1 MSKAPITKVP
11 SPVGGGG
18 LGWGRLYR
26 TAMDA
31 LYRFCVIVAGG
42 ALVLISAVIP
52 WGVFTR
58 YVLNSAA
65 SWPEPMAILLTIV
78 LTFFGAAACYRAGTH
93 MSVSVL
99 VRVMPLP
106 LRRVIEPFAEG
117 LVALVGLFMV
127 IWGAR
132 LVDATWHQSIAE
144 FPSLSVGLTYL
155 PIPVGWRH
163 NAAVRC
169 RAPADRAPAAGRRT
183 DAALR
188 RVHSRP
194 MEILI
199 VVGTLLVCFALG
211 VPIAYAL
218 GLGALAGAYWIG
230 IPLEAVMLQ
239 VSSGVSKFAM
249 LTIPFFV
256 LAGAIMAEGG
266 MARRLVAFA
275 NVLVGLVRVRGGL
288 SAVNV
293 LATTFLSG
301 ISGSAVADTSAI
313 GSVMI
318 PQMERTGYPRV
329 FATNVT
335 ISASVQALL
344 VPPSHNA
351 VIYSLATGGT
361 ISIISLFMA
370 GVMPGLLLGA
380 SLVVL
385 CLVIAYRNGHP
396 RGETVPLREAAKIAI
411 DALWG
416 LVTLA
421 IILGGIL
428 GGIFT
433 AIEAGAV
440 ACIWA
445 FFVTMFIYRD
455 YRWRDLPELIHRTM
469 RTVAM
474 VMTLIAFASSVGYV
488 MALMQVPARVTA
500 LLLTLSSDKNV
511 ILFLINI
518 LLLVLGCLLDMAPSI
533 LIVTPILL
541 PVVMKFGVDP
551 VHFGMIML
559 LNLGIGLCHPPVGAI
574 LFVGCAVGRVTIEQ
588 VVREIW
594 PFYGVMFFVLMLVT
608 YIPSVSL
615 WLPRIL
621 GL

>member
-1 MSKAPITKVP
+1 
-11 SPVGGGG
+11 
-18 LGWGRLYR
+18 
-26 TAMDA
+26 
-31 LYRFCVIVAGG
+31 
-42 ALVLISAVIP
+42 
-52 WGVFTR
+52 
-58 YVLNSAA
+58 
-65 SWPEPMAILLTIV
+65 
-78 LTFFGAAACYRAGTH
+78 
-93 MSVSVL
+93 
-99 VRVMPLP
+99 
-106 LRRVIEPFAEG
+106 
-117 LVALVGLFMV
+117 
-127 IWGAR
+127 
-132 LVDATWHQSIAE
+132 
-144 FPSLSVGLTYL
+144 
-155 PIPVGWRH
+155 
-163 NAAVRC
+163 
-169 RAPADRAPAAGRRT
+169 
-183 DAALR
+183 
-188 RVHSRP
+188 

-199 VVGTLLVCFALG
+199 VIGTLLVCFALG

-275 NVLVGLVRVRGGL
+275 NALVGLVRIRGGL

-370 GVMPGLLLGA
+370 GVAPGLLLGA
-380 SLVVL
+380 SLIVL
-385 CLVIAYRNGHP
+385 CLVLAYRNGHP
-396 RGETVPLREAAKIAI
+396 KGETVPLRAAIKITI

-428 GGIFT
+428 GGVFT

-445 FFVTMFIYRD
+445 FFVTMFVYRD

-488 MALMQVPARVTA
+488 IALMQVPARVTA

-541 PVVMKFGVDP
+541 PVVVKFGVDP

-594 PFYGVMFFVLMLVT
+594 PFYAVMFLVLMLVT
-608 YIPSVSL
+608 YIPSISL
-615 WLPRIL
+615 WLPRML
-621 GL
+621 SL

>member
-1 MSKAPITKVP
+1 
-11 SPVGGGG
+11 
-18 LGWGRLYR
+18 
-26 TAMDA
+26 
-31 LYRFCVIVAGG
+31 
-42 ALVLISAVIP
+42 
-52 WGVFTR
+52 
-58 YVLNSAA
+58 
-65 SWPEPMAILLTIV
+65 
-78 LTFFGAAACYRAGTH
+78 
-93 MSVSVL
+93 
-99 VRVMPLP
+99 
-106 LRRVIEPFAEG
+106 
-117 LVALVGLFMV
+117 
-127 IWGAR
+127 
-132 LVDATWHQSIAE
+132 
-144 FPSLSVGLTYL
+144 
-155 PIPVGWRH
+155 
-163 NAAVRC
+163 
-169 RAPADRAPAAGRRT
+169 
-183 DAALR
+183 
-188 RVHSRP
+188 

-199 VVGTLLVCFALG
+199 VIASLFVCFALG

-218 GLGALAGAYWIG
+218 GVAALAGAYWIG

-275 NVLVGLVRVRGGL
+275 NVLVGMVRVRGGL

-318 PQMERTGYPRV
+318 PQMEKTGYPRV

-370 GVMPGLLLGA
+370 GVAPGLLLGA

-385 CLVIAYRNGHP
+385 CLALAYRDGHP
-396 RGETVPLREAAKIAI
+396 RGEIVAFREAVKIAI

-428 GGIFT
+428 GGVFT

-440 ACIWA
+440 ACLWA

-455 YRWRDLPELIHRTM
+455 YRWRELPQLVHRTM

-474 VMTLIAFASSVGYV
+474 VMTLIAFAASVGYV
-488 MALMQVPARVTA
+488 MALMQVPAKVTA
-500 LLLTLSSDKNV
+500 MLLTLSSDKNV
-511 ILFLINI
+511 ILLLINV

-533 LIVTPILL
+533 LICTPILL
-541 PVVMKFGVDP
+541 PVVVKFGVDP

-594 PFYGVMFFVLMLVT
+594 PFYAVMFIVLMLVT
-608 YIPSVSL
+608 YIPSISL
-615 WLPRIL
+615 WLPRL
-621 GL
+621 LSL

>member
-1 MSKAPITKVP
+1 
-11 SPVGGGG
+11 
-18 LGWGRLYR
+18 
-26 TAMDA
+26 
-31 LYRFCVIVAGG
+31 
-42 ALVLISAVIP
+42 
-52 WGVFTR
+52 
-58 YVLNSAA
+58 
-65 SWPEPMAILLTIV
+65 
-78 LTFFGAAACYRAGTH
+78 
-93 MSVSVL
+93 
-99 VRVMPLP
+99 
-106 LRRVIEPFAEG
+106 
-117 LVALVGLFMV
+117 
-127 IWGAR
+127 
-132 LVDATWHQSIAE
+132 
-144 FPSLSVGLTYL
+144 
-155 PIPVGWRH
+155 
-163 NAAVRC
+163 
-169 RAPADRAPAAGRRT
+169 
-183 DAALR
+183 
-188 RVHSRP
+188 

-275 NVLVGLVRVRGGL
+275 NVLVGLVRIRGGL

-380 SLVVL
+380 SLVAL
-385 CLVIAYRNGHP
+385 CLVLAYRNGHP
-396 RGETVPLREAAKIAI
+396 RGETVPLRAAVKIAI

-428 GGIFT
+428 GGVFT

-445 FFVTMFIYRD
+445 FFVTMFVYRD

>member
-1 MSKAPITKVP
+1 
-11 SPVGGGG
+11 
-18 LGWGRLYR
+18 
-26 TAMDA
+26 
-31 LYRFCVIVAGG
+31 
-42 ALVLISAVIP
+42 
-52 WGVFTR
+52 
-58 YVLNSAA
+58 
-65 SWPEPMAILLTIV
+65 
-78 LTFFGAAACYRAGTH
+78 
-93 MSVSVL
+93 
-99 VRVMPLP
+99 
-106 LRRVIEPFAEG
+106 
-117 LVALVGLFMV
+117 
-127 IWGAR
+127 
-132 LVDATWHQSIAE
+132 
-144 FPSLSVGLTYL
+144 
-155 PIPVGWRH
+155 
-163 NAAVRC
+163 
-169 RAPADRAPAAGRRT
+169 
-183 DAALR
+183 
-188 RVHSRP
+188 

-199 VVGTLLVCFALG
+199 VIASLFVCFALG

-275 NVLVGLVRVRGGL
+275 NVLVGMVRVRGGL

-318 PQMERTGYPRV
+318 PQMEKTGYPRV

-370 GVMPGLLLGA
+370 GVAPGLLLGA

-385 CLVIAYRNGHP
+385 CLALAYRDGHP
-396 RGETVPLREAAKIAI
+396 RGETVALREAVKIAI

-428 GGIFT
+428 GGVFT

-440 ACIWA
+440 ACLWA

-455 YRWRDLPELIHRTM
+455 YRWRELPQLVHRTM

-474 VMTLIAFASSVGYV
+474 VMTLIAFAASIGYV
-488 MALMQVPARVTA
+488 RALMQVPKVTA
-500 LLLTLSSDKNV
+500 MLLTWSSDKN
-511 ILFLINI
+511 
-518 LLLVLGCLLDMAPSI
+518 GC
-533 LIVTPILL
+533 
-541 PVVMKFGVDP
+541 
-551 VHFGMIML
+551 
-559 LNLGIGLCHPPVGAI
+559 
-574 LFVGCAVGRVTIEQ
+574 
-588 VVREIW
+588 
-594 PFYGVMFFVLMLVT
+594 
-608 YIPSVSL
+608 
-615 WLPRIL
+615 
-621 GL
+621 

>member
-1 MSKAPITKVP
+1 V
-11 SPVGGGG
+11 
-18 LGWGRLYR
+18 
-26 TAMDA
+26 
-31 LYRFCVIVAGG
+31 
-42 ALVLISAVIP
+42 
-52 WGVFTR
+52 
-58 YVLNSAA
+58 
-65 SWPEPMAILLTIV
+65 
-78 LTFFGAAACYRAGTH
+78 
-93 MSVSVL
+93 
-99 VRVMPLP
+99 
-106 LRRVIEPFAEG
+106 
-117 LVALVGLFMV
+117 
-127 IWGAR
+127 
-132 LVDATWHQSIAE
+132 
-144 FPSLSVGLTYL
+144 
-155 PIPVGWRH
+155 
-163 NAAVRC
+163 
-169 RAPADRAPAAGRRT
+169 
-183 DAALR
+183 
-188 RVHSRP
+188 
-194 MEILI
+194 EILI

-218 GLGALAGAYWIG
+218 GLGALVGAYWIG

-275 NVLVGLVRVRGGL
+275 NVLVGLVRIRGGL

-385 CLVIAYRNGHP
+385 CLVLAYRNSHP
-396 RGETVPLREAAKIAI
+396 RGESVPLRDALRIAI
-411 DALWG
+411 EALWG

-428 GGIFT
+428 GGVFT

-594 PFYGVMFFVLMLVT
+594 PFYGVMFLVLMLVT

-615 WLPRIL
+615 WLPRML

>member
-1 MSKAPITKVP
+1 
-11 SPVGGGG
+11 
-18 LGWGRLYR
+18 
-26 TAMDA
+26 
-31 LYRFCVIVAGG
+31 
-42 ALVLISAVIP
+42 
-52 WGVFTR
+52 
-58 YVLNSAA
+58 
-65 SWPEPMAILLTIV
+65 
-78 LTFFGAAACYRAGTH
+78 
-93 MSVSVL
+93 
-99 VRVMPLP
+99 
-106 LRRVIEPFAEG
+106 
-117 LVALVGLFMV
+117 
-127 IWGAR
+127 
-132 LVDATWHQSIAE
+132 
-144 FPSLSVGLTYL
+144 
-155 PIPVGWRH
+155 
-163 NAAVRC
+163 
-169 RAPADRAPAAGRRT
+169 
-183 DAALR
+183 
-188 RVHSRP
+188 

-385 CLVIAYRNGHP
+385 CLVLAYRHGHP
-396 RGETVPLREAAKIAI
+396 RGEAVPLREAVKIAV

-416 LVTLA
+416 LVTLV

-428 GGIFT
+428 GGVFT

-455 YRWRDLPELIHRTM
+455 YRWRDLPELIHRTV

-541 PVVMKFGVDP
+541 PVIMKFGVDP

-594 PFYGVMFFVLMLVT
+594 PFYGVMFLVLMLVT

-615 WLPRIL
+615 WLPRML

>member
-1 MSKAPITKVP
+1 
-11 SPVGGGG
+11 
-18 LGWGRLYR
+18 
-26 TAMDA
+26 
-31 LYRFCVIVAGG
+31 
-42 ALVLISAVIP
+42 
-52 WGVFTR
+52 
-58 YVLNSAA
+58 
-65 SWPEPMAILLTIV
+65 
-78 LTFFGAAACYRAGTH
+78 
-93 MSVSVL
+93 
-99 VRVMPLP
+99 
-106 LRRVIEPFAEG
+106 
-117 LVALVGLFMV
+117 
-127 IWGAR
+127 
-132 LVDATWHQSIAE
+132 
-144 FPSLSVGLTYL
+144 
-155 PIPVGWRH
+155 
-163 NAAVRC
+163 
-169 RAPADRAPAAGRRT
+169 
-183 DAALR
+183 
-188 RVHSRP
+188 

-239 VSSGVSKFAM
+239 VSSGISKFAM

-266 MARRLVAFA
+266 MAGRLVAFA
-275 NVLVGLVRVRGGL
+275 NVLVGLVRIRGGL

-385 CLVIAYRNGHP
+385 CLVLAYRNGHP
-396 RGETVPLREAAKIAI
+396 RGETVPLREAIKITI

-428 GGIFT
+428 GGVFT

-445 FFVTMFIYRD
+445 FFVTMFVYRD
-455 YRWRDLPELIHRTM
+455 YRWRDLPELVHRTM

-615 WLPRIL
+615 WLPRML